1 MARRDL
7 WTGGAL
13 VVSMG
18 LAAWA
23 GAAEREVVEAIL
35 ARVNDRVVT
44 VSEFSERLR
53 QDAAQIDPPPTA
65 ETIDDFA
72 AQLLDNVVNEMVL
85 LERAVEKGI
94 VADDE
99 AIDQYIDS
107 LRQETGL
114 EDDAAFAEALRQSFM
129 TVEDLRERYRRSFL
143 IQRASQGETQPTE
156 LTEQEIRD
164 IYEAEKE
171 QFAVPA
177 KVELEQIVFPVA
189 EDGSDRDQVRRRVEG
204 LLERVREG
212 SDLTAEATL
221 AGVEVQEL
229 DGIPV
234 QDLRPEL
241 KEVLADVAEGE
252 FTEPLANPGGWV
264 VLRLVRRVP
273 AGHLDFEEVK
283 EQIRRRESE
292 RRFMEERRAFVDRL
306 KERYLV
312 EVHEDRLAAI
322 VDQVT
327 GDA

>member
-99 AIDQYIDS
+99 AIDQYIAS

-177 KVELEQIVFPVA
+177 KEI
-189 EDGSDRDQVRRRVEG
+189 
-204 LLERVREG
+204 
-212 SDLTAEATL
+212 
-221 AGVEVQEL
+221 
-229 DGIPV
+229 GIAHV
-234 QDLRPEL
+234 
-241 KEVLADVAEGE
+241 
-252 FTEPLANPGGWV
+252 
-264 VLRLVRRVP
+264 
-273 AGHLDFEEVK
+273 
-283 EQIRRRESE
+283 
-292 RRFMEERRAFVDRL
+292 
-306 KERYLV
+306 
-312 EVHEDRLAAI
+312 
-322 VDQVT
+322 
-327 GDA
+327 